1 MLHLSRPARAA
12 CLLLLC
18 LPLLLLFP
26 HLSWAHAFIVESS
39 PTENQVLDKPP
50 SQVKITFNENLQSAF
65 MSMKVTDETGKRVD
79 TGKAQLNPEH
89 ENTMEIKL
97 TPGMK
102 NGIYTVNWR
111 ALSADGHPI
120 NGVIPFQVGNG
131 SNAYTDPAA
140 ATSEGSGASR
150 LDLIATRWLLY
161 IGLSLL
167 LGALCFRLLILP
179 ETDQSKDTSERQKH
193 DQQTGITLPHW
204 SALLWS
210 GYGITS
216 VAILISLPLQA
227 SWDAGVSIGQ
237 GFSFPILGE
246 ALQFTGAGQIWFIQM
261 ILVLVL
267 SVALIYALDHSIS
280 NRQRRL
286 WGYGSVVL
294 TLSLMLSKAFIGHP
308 AAATHPAPA
317 IAADF
322 VHLAAAAFWIGS
334 LAVMALCLPAAVPE
348 LPVSERTALRQ
359 AALRRF
365 AGWGIATVAALLA
378 TGIYGAVLYV
388 PAPSLLLNTSY
399 GLVLLGKTALLL
411 VMLAF
416 AASQFRSARQAAAA
430 KRAAGG
436 LRIELSIGL
445 LVLLLAAVLT
455 HLSPGQAPAVPFEE
469 TRTAGKYNVTLAV
482 SPNIVGSNEFK
493 VTVRDAKGA
502 TVQGIQQVTLTLVP
516 DAPDKSRQEFVLP
529 ARQQQPFLTQELLT
543 AEGTWAVQVHA
554 LTASL
559 DAVDAEFTL
568 HVSPVK

>member
-1 MLHLSRPARAA
+1 M
-12 CLLLLC
+12 C

-26 HLSWAHAFIVESS
+26 HLSWAHAFIIESN

-50 SQVKITFNENLQSAF
+50 SQVTITFNENLQSAF

-79 TGKAQLNPEH
+79 TGKALLNPEH
-89 ENTMEIKL
+89 EDTMEIKL
-97 TPGMK
+97 IRGMK
-102 NGIYTVNWR
+102 NGIYTVSWR
-111 ALSADGHPI
+111 ALSADGHPV
-120 NGVIPFQVGNG
+120 NGVIPFQVGSG
-131 SNAYTDPAA
+131 SKAYTDPAA

-150 LDLIATRWLLY
+150 LDLIAIRWLLY

-167 LGALCFRLLILP
+167 LGALCFRLFILP
-179 ETDQSKDTSERQKH
+179 GTDQSKDTSERQKH
-193 DQQTGITLPHW
+193 DQQTGITLPRW

-216 VAILISLPLQA
+216 VAILISLPLQT
-227 SWDAGVSIGQ
+227 SWDAGVSIGE
-237 GFSFPILGE
+237 GFSPPILGE

-261 ILVLVL
+261 ILVLLL

-280 NRQRRL
+280 NRQHRL
-286 WGYGSVVL
+286 WGYGSVIM
-294 TLSLMLSKAFIGHP
+294 TLGLMLSRAFTGHP
-308 AAATHPAPA
+308 AAAAHPAPA
-317 IAADF
+317 ITSDF
-322 VHLAAAAFWIGS
+322 VHLAAAAFWVGS
-334 LAVMALCLPAAVPE
+334 LAVMAVCLPVAGPE
-348 LPVSERTALRQ
+348 LPKSERAVLRQ
-359 AALRRF
+359 ASLRRF
-365 AGWGIATVAALLA
+365 AGWGIAMVAALLA

-388 PAPSLLLNTSY
+388 PAPSMLLNTSY
-399 GLVLLGKTALLL
+399 GLVLLGKAALLL

-430 KRAAGG
+430 KRAIGG
-436 LRIELSIGL
+436 LRIELSVGL
-445 LVLLLAAVLT
+445 LVMLLAAVLT

-469 TRTAGKYNVTLAV
+469 TRTAGQYSISLAV
-482 SPNIVGSNEFK
+482 SPNAVGSNEFK
-493 VTVRDAKGA
+493 VTVRDNKGA

-516 DAPDKSRQEFVLP
+516 DDPDKAPQEFVLP

-568 HVSPVK
+568 HVSAVK

>member
-1 MLHLSRPARAA
+1 MLHLLRPARAA

-79 TGKAQLNPEH
+79 TGKARLNPEH
-89 ENTMEIKL
+89 EDTMEIKL
-97 TPGMK
+97 IPGMK
-102 NGIYTVNWR
+102 SGIYTVNWR
-111 ALSADGHPI
+111 ALSADGHPV

-131 SNAYTDPAA
+131 SSAYKDPVAA
-140 ATSEGSGASR
+140 SDSSGASR
-150 LDLIATRWLLY
+150 PDLIATRWLLY
-161 IGLSLL
+161 IGQSLL
-167 LGALCFRLLILP
+167 LGALCFRLFILP
-179 ETDQSKDTSERQKH
+179 GVNRSREASE
-193 DQQTGITLPHW
+193 QQELDKRASIPLSRWTT
-204 SALLWS
+204 LLWS

-227 SWDAGVSIGQ
+227 SWDAGVSMGE
-237 GFSFPILGE
+237 GFSLPILGE

-261 ILVLVL
+261 ILVLLL

-280 NRQRRL
+280 DCQRRL
-286 WGYGSVVL
+286 WGYGSVVM
-294 TLSLMLSKAFIGHP
+294 TLSLMLSKAFTGHP
-308 AAATHPAPA
+308 AAAAHPAPA

-322 VHLAAAAFWIGS
+322 VHLAAAAFWVGS
-334 LAVMALCLPAAVPE
+334 LAVMAVCLPVAGRE
-348 LPVSERTALRQ
+348 LPESERAVLRQ

-365 AGWGIATVAALLA
+365 AGWGIAMVAALLA

-388 PAPSLLLNTSY
+388 PAPSMLLNTSY
-399 GLVLLGKTALLL
+399 GLVLLGKAALLL

-430 KRAAGG
+430 KRATGG
-436 LRIELSIGL
+436 LRIELSVGL
-445 LVLLLAAVLT
+445 LVMLLAAVLT

-469 TRTAGKYNVTLAV
+469 TRTAGEYSISLAV
-482 SPNIVGSNEFK
+482 SPNTVGSNEFK

-516 DAPDKSRQEFVLP
+516 ADPDKARQEFVLP
-529 ARQQQPFLTQELLT
+529 AQQQQPFLTQELLT
-543 AEGTWAVQVHA
+543 AEGTWTVQVHA

-568 HVSPVK
+568 HVGGKR

>member
-50 SQVKITFNENLQSAF
+50 SQVTITFNENLQSAF

-79 TGKAQLNPEH
+79 TGKARLNPEH
-89 ENTMEIKL
+89 EDTMEIKL
-97 TPGMK
+97 IRGMK

-111 ALSADGHPI
+111 ALSADGHPV

-131 SNAYTDPAA
+131 SKAYTNPAA
-140 ATSEGSGASR
+140 AGSEGSGASR
-150 LDLIATRWLLY
+150 PDLIATRWLLY

-167 LGALCFRLLILP
+167 LGALCFRLFILP
-179 ETDQSKDTSERQKH
+179 CVSRSKDVSEQQD
-193 DQQTGITLPHW
+193 DQQTGITLPRW

-261 ILVLVL
+261 ILVLLL

-280 NRQRRL
+280 NRQRRI
-286 WGYGSVVL
+286 WGYGSVVM
-294 TLSLMLSKAFIGHP
+294 TLGLMLSKAFTGHP
-308 AAATHPAPA
+308 AAAAHPAPA

-322 VHLAAAAFWIGS
+322 VHLAAAAFWVGS
-334 LAVMALCLPAAVPE
+334 LAVMAVCLPVAGSE
-348 LPVSERTALRQ
+348 LPESGRTVLRQ
-359 AALRRF
+359 SALRRF
-365 AGWGIATVAALLA
+365 AGWGIAMVTALLA

-388 PAPSLLLNTSY
+388 PAPSMLLNTSY
-399 GLVLLGKTALLL
+399 GLVLLGKAALLL

-436 LRIELSIGL
+436 LRIELSVGL
-445 LVLLLAAVLT
+445 LVMLLAAVLT

-469 TRTAGKYNVTLAV
+469 TRTIGEYSVTLAV
-482 SPNIVGSNEFK
+482 SPNAVGNNEFK
-493 VTVRDAKGA
+493 VTVRNAKGA

-516 DAPDKSRQEFVLP
+516 DDPDKARQEFVLP
-529 ARQQQPFLTQELLT
+529 ARQLQPFLTQELLT

-568 HVSPVK
+568 HVGGER